1 MPGQRD
7 GLILGVDPGLAGT
20 GFALFAEP
28 NLVLACS
35 TVVTI
40 PGRDGARLLTITNHL
55 RALLADNPPAE
66 ASIEE
71 LFMGRNSVIAHLSG
85 VVRRAGSDFVVL
97 DVGGVG
103 YLVTVATQTRQQLPP
118 PGGDVELHIH
128 THVRED
134 QLNLY
139 GFASVEELELFE
151 MLIQVD
157 GVGPK
162 AGLNIL
168 SAASLEVLK
177 RAIMSEDAAPIRRA
191 SGVGARTA
199 AKVIIELKPRLDAV
213 ATLDAVPR
221 AAAIAGDGAVP
232 KAVESALRNLGFSSQ
247 EARTGIESVDWKASP
262 DTQQALAAAL
272 KALGRK

>member
-1 MPGQRD
+1 MSRAKPA
-7 GLILGVDPGLAGT
+7 LHT
-20 GFALFAEP
+20 GG
-28 NLVLACS
+28 S
-35 TVVTI
+35 
-40 PGRDGARLLTITNHL
+40 
-55 RALLADNPPAE
+55 
-66 ASIEE
+66 
-71 LFMGRNSVIAHLSG
+71 SVIAHLSG

-157 GVGPK
+157 GVGPRV
-162 AGLNIL
+162 GLNIL
-168 SAASLEVLK
+168 SAASLE
-177 RAIMSEDAAPIRRA
+177 E
-191 SGVGARTA
+191 
-199 AKVIIELKPRLDAV
+199 VIIELKPRLDAV
-213 ATLDAVPR
+213 AALEAVPR
-221 AAAIAGDGAVP
+221 AAAVAGDGAVP

-272 KALGRK
+272 RALGRK

>member
-1 MPGQRD
+1 M
-7 GLILGVDPGLAGT
+7 
-20 GFALFAEP
+20 
-28 NLVLACS
+28 
-35 TVVTI
+35 
-40 PGRDGARLLTITNHL
+40 
-55 RALLADNPPAE
+55 
-66 ASIEE
+66 
-71 LFMGRNSVIAHLSG
+71 IAHLSG

-128 THVRED
+128 THV
-134 QLNLY
+134 
-139 GFASVEELELFE
+139 
-151 MLIQVD
+151 D
-157 GVGPK
+157 GVGPRV
-162 AGLNIL
+162 GLNIL

-213 ATLDAVPR
+213 AALEAVPR
-221 AAAIAGDGAVP
+221 AAAVAGDGAVP

-272 KALGRK
+272 RALGRK